1 MDILE
6 IRAFEGPSIYS
17 HKPVIRLRLALGAYA
32 ALPCNVFTG
41 FTERLPALLPGLHE
55 HHCSRG
61 KKGGFIERLH
71 EGTYFGHVVE
81 HIALELQFLLGYDVT
96 YGKVREIGRE
106 GSGIYDVIYA
116 YGTKT
121 GGIEAGRT
129 ALKLVNALLKN
140 EEFALSTELRE
151 IKRLVAEKEL
161 GPSTA
166 AIFAAARKQGI
177 PVRRLGEGSLLVLG
191 YGKKQKRI
199 QATTTEE
206 TGCIAVDIACDKALT
221 KEILAEAGIPV
232 PRGVVANTP
241 AEAVEAAGWLGGP
254 VVIKPCNGSKG
265 QGVSLL
271 LEGPEEIASA
281 FLLAKEVNGQVLVE
295 EYIAGRQYRILVVQ
309 DKVVAVAERI
319 PACVTGDGKT
329 SVTDLIAR
337 INEDPLRGEDHEKPL
352 TKIKFDKVT
361 DLVLKRHNYTPQSIP
376 GPGEVV
382 YLREN
387 ANISTGGTAIDVTD
401 RIHPDNIRLAVRAVQ
416 HIGLDVAGIDVVTG
430 DIGKPLAKTGGAI
443 IEINAAPGIRMH
455 HYPAKGKPRAVADII
470 VGKLFPPG
478 EQGRIP
484 IISITGTNGKTT
496 TTRMV
501 GHILATAG
509 MKVGM
514 TTTDGIFIGGDCIM
528 QGDTTGPDSART
540 VLYDPSVE
548 IAVLETARGGI
559 IRGGLAFTQCDIAV
573 VTNVTED
580 HLGQDGIEDL
590 ADLAHVKSL
599 IVETVAPNGYVIL
612 NADDPYTLGMVKQ
625 CRGKPVLFSIEEN
638 SPYICRHLAIGG
650 TALFQR
656 NGHIIKAEGR
666 RAEEMIRIADIP
678 ATLNGIAKHNLQ
690 NAMMA
695 AAVGLCL
702 GVSGPVI
709 RKALNTFA
717 QNPGRLNLIEID
729 NFRVMVDYG
738 HNPAGYRALIETL
751 QQLNPGR
758 LIGVIA
764 APGDRRDD
772 VITNIGRIA
781 GNGFDHLIIKEDKDL
796 RGRTAG
802 ETAQL
807 LMRGALEAGRSEQ
820 EIKVIPSEEEAV
832 GHALECACENDLIA
846 ICYEKYDSTM
856 RVINDFCLRRR
867 NLPAKAEEDK
877 YIPLAAGSKQALTAE
892 FF

>member
-32 ALPCNVFTG
+32 EQPCNFFPG
-41 FTERLPALLPGLHE
+41 FTERLLTLLPGLHE

-61 KKGGFIERLH
+61 KRGGFVERLQ
-71 EGTYFGHVVE
+71 EGTYFGHIVE
-81 HIALELQFLLGYDVT
+81 HIALELQLLLGYNVA
-96 YGKVREIGRE
+96 YGKVREVGRKD
-106 GSGIYDVIYA
+106 SGVYDVIYA

-121 GGIEAGRT
+121 GGVEAGRA
-129 ALKLVNALLKN
+129 ALKLVNALIKN
-140 EEFALSTELRE
+140 EGFALSTELE
-151 IKRLVAEKEL
+151 KIKKLIAEKEL
-161 GPSTA
+161 GPSTSAILEA
-166 AIFAAARKQGI
+166 AQKRGI
-177 PVRRLGEGSLLVLG
+177 PVRRVGEGSLLVLG

-199 QATTTEE
+199 QATTTED

-232 PRGVVANTP
+232 PRGVIVNTS
-241 AEAVEAAGWLGGP
+241 AEALEAANWLGGP

-281 FLLAKEVNGQVLVE
+281 FLLAKEVNDQVLVE
-295 EYIAGRQYRILVVQ
+295 EYIAGRQYRVLVVQ

-319 PACVTGDGKT
+319 PACVTGDGES
-329 SVTDLIAR
+329 SVADLIAK

-352 TKIKFDKVT
+352 TKIKFDTVT
-361 DLVLKRHNYTPQSIP
+361 DMVLKRHNFTLQSVP

-401 RIHPDNIRLAVRAVQ
+401 KIHPENIKLAVRAVQ
-416 HIGLDVAGIDVVTG
+416 HIGLDVAGIDVVTE
-430 DIGKPLAKTGGAI
+430 DIAKPLAKTGGAI

-455 HYPAKGKPRAVADII
+455 HYPSKGKPRAVADII
-470 VGKLFPPG
+470 VEKLFPQG

-484 IISITGTNGKTT
+484 IISVTGTNGKTT

-501 GHILATAG
+501 GHILAATG
-509 MKVGM
+509 LKVGM
-514 TTTDGIFIGGDCIM
+514 TTTDGIFIGADCIM

-540 VLYDPSVE
+540 VLYDPTVE
-548 IAVLETARGGI
+548 IAVLETARGGV
-559 IRGGLAFTQCDIAV
+559 IRGGLAFKQCDIAV

-599 IVETVAPNGYVIL
+599 IVETVAPGGYAIL
-612 NADDPYTLGMVKQ
+612 NADDPYTLAMVKQ
-625 CRGKPVLFSIEEN
+625 CRGKPILFSIEEK

-650 TALFQR
+650 TALFQQ
-656 NGHIIKAEGR
+656 NGHIVKAEGR
-666 RAEEMIRIADIP
+666 RAEEIIRIADIP
-678 ATLNGIAKHNLQ
+678 ATLSGIAKHNLQ

-702 GVSGPVI
+702 GVSVPVI

-738 HNPAGYRALIETL
+738 HNPAGYRALIETIK
-751 QQLNPGR
+751 QLNPGR

-781 GNGFDHLIIKEDKDL
+781 GSGFDQLIIKEDKDL
-796 RGRTAG
+796 RGRMAG
-802 ETAQL
+802 ETARL
-807 LMRGALEAGRSEQ
+807 LRQGALEAGRSEQ
-820 EIKVIPSEEEAV
+820 DIKVILSEEEAV
-832 GHALECACENDLIA
+832 GHALKYACENDLIA

-867 NLPAKAEEDK
+867 NLPTKAEEK
-877 YIPLAAGSKQALTAE
+877 YLPMDTGSKRVLTAE